1 MPPYPPVPINNGINF
16 TKIYHHDTYPFID
29 PATQSDQTGH
39 YVLITGGSKGVGL
52 ATAISFAQAGAAGI
66 AITGR
71 SDLADAESKIMSAA
85 KKAGKRAPQLLKL
98 LMDVLDIKSVN
109 NAAKEVEKSFPKLDI
124 LINNAG
130 YLSSFELILESNP
143 DEYWRNYE
151 VNIRGVYWVTK
162 AVLPFMLKGGEMT
175 IVNVSSAGA
184 HGIRHGGSGYQ
195 TTKFALLR
203 FTEYLM
209 VEYGEQG
216 LLAYAVHPCGHITAL
231 GSGMPKDMH
240 HILSDTLEIAS
251 DTMCF
256 LTQTRREWLAG
267 RYIACN
273 WDMPELLSR
282 EKEIV
287 DGDKLKMR
295 MTF

>member
-1 MPPYPPVPINNGINF
+1 MPYPPVDNGRTFIK
-16 TKIYHHDTYPFID
+16 TTHKDTYPFIN
-29 PATQSDQTGH
+29 PAKSDHTGH
-39 YVLITGGSKGVGL
+39 YVLITGGSKGIGL

-71 SDLADAESKIMSAA
+71 SDLTDAGKQIFVAA
-85 KKAGKRAPQLLKL
+85 AKAGKPSPKIVALP
-98 LMDVLDIKSVN
+98 MDVLDLESVN
-109 NAAKEVEKSFPKLDI
+109 NAMADLEKVFPKLDI

-130 YLSSFELILESNP
+130 YLSPFDPIMQSEPADWWKN
-143 DEYWRNYE
+143 WE
-151 VNIRGVYWVTK
+151 VNVRGVYWVTK
-162 AVLPFMLKGGEMT
+162 AILPFLLNGGEKT

-184 HGIRHGGSGYQ
+184 HGVRHGGSGYQ

-209 VEYGEQG
+209 VEHFDDG
-216 LLAYAVHPCGHITAL
+216 LLAYSVHPCGNVTKL
-231 GSGMPKDMH
+231 GSSMPKDLH
-240 HILSDTLEIAS
+240 HLLTDTLEIAS

-267 RYIACN
+267 RYVSCT
-273 WDMPELLSR
+273 WDMEEFLSR
-282 EKEIV
+282 EQEIV
-287 DGDKLKMR
+287 EGDKLKMR